1 MDDTRKLE
9 AIIAKGKARFVVLNG
24 ALLFGVLAATL
35 ALLIRLALGDDL
47 TVVSIVSS
55 YLMFPLVGLFW
66 GLFMWSHL
74 RKRLQRLSQEQTDLT
89 QSAHGKA
96 RNSE

>member
-1 MDDTRKLE
+1 MNDTGKLV

-24 ALLFGVLAATL
+24 ALLFGVPAATL
-35 ALLIRLALGDDL
+35 ALLIRLALGGDL
-47 TVVSIVSS
+47 TVVSIGSS
-55 YLMFPLVGLFW
+55 YLMFPLAGLFW

-74 RKRLQRLSQEQTDLT
+74 RKRLQRLRQEQTDLT
-89 QSAHGKA
+89 QSEQVKA